1 MPTSPIEGFCDHIDR
16 CSSRVAKVTL
26 SHREE
31 GGGMR
36 TNVQLLDGSD
46 AEIDAWEDD
55 GIRNDEALR
64 ALRHRWASVEHLV
77 AGPVHTFNVRIPRR
91 RARDEARA

>member
-26 SHREE
+26 SHREYE
-31 GGGMR
+31 DGMR
-36 TNVQLLDGSD
+36 TRIQLFDASD
-46 AEIDAWEDD
+46 TEIDVWEDSSINGRD
-55 GIRNDEALR
+55 VLHVLRN
-64 ALRHRWASVEHLV
+64 RWASVEQNG
-77 AGPVHTFNVRIPRR
+77 AGYVHTFTVRIPRR